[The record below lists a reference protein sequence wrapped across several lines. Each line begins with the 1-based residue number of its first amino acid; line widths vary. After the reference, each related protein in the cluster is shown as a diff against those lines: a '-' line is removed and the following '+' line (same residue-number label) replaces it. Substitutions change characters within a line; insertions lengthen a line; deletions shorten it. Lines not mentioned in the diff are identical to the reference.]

1 MHQDTAD
8 VDRRLAELEREV
20 IRLRAE
26 KRSAPAGEEGEAGVN
41 RRGFLTKAGAV
52 ALGAGAASLASV
64 LSAAPAA
71 ATTGTMQYGAINDAG
86 SDSTLLLSTSLQ
98 TLRATSTGETG
109 TAVVGDG
116 EGTGVYGRNYRSTG
130 IGVKGETD
138 GVGSGVYGLA
148 TANGVGVYGDAP
160 ANGTGVVAKGTTGN
174 ALVVNGK
181 AQFSRSGSKVVAGTL
196 TAPKSSVT
204 VTGVA
209 LTTKSLVLTTPQKH
223 LAGVFVEAA
232 VPNVAGSYVTIF
244 LNQAVTQSF
253 PVGWMVIERP

>member
-1 MHQDTAD
+1 MADRTDTGTWKER
-8 VDRRLAELEREV
+8 VSRRGLLGRLAR
-20 IRLRAE
+20 
-26 KRSAPAGEEGEAGVN
+26 
-41 RRGFLTKAGAV
+41 AGAV
-52 ALGAGAASLASV
+52 GAGAAVIGGGVLADPALAGTDGDVV
-64 LSAAPAA
+64 L
-71 ATTGTMQYGAINDAG
+71 GAVND
-86 SDSTLLLSTSLQ
+86 
-98 TLRATSTGETG
+98 TSTE
-109 TAVVGDG
+109 TAVRSSGSVGLYGSSTAADG
-116 EGTGVYGRNYRSTG
+116 AGIEGACTGARGYGVVGRSFGTGVWGFNDGSTG

-181 AQFSRSGSKVVAGTL
+181 AQFSRSGSKAVAGTL

>member
-1 MHQDTAD
+1 
-8 VDRRLAELEREV
+8 V
-20 IRLRAE
+20 
-26 KRSAPAGEEGEAGVN
+26 
-41 RRGFLTKAGAV
+41 V
-52 ALGAGAASLASV
+52 AK
-64 LSAAPAA
+64 
-71 ATTGTMQYGAINDAG
+71 
-86 SDSTLLLSTSLQ
+86 
-98 TLRATSTGETG
+98 
-109 TAVVGDG
+109 GD
-116 EGTGVYGRNYRSTG
+116 TGVYGESTTGIGVSGANTGSTG
-130 IGVKGETD
+130 IGVKGAT
-138 GVGSGVYGLA
+138 GGTGAGVYGLA

-181 AQFSRSGSKVVAGTL
+181 AQFSRSGSKAVAGTL